1 MSSRKKKSLIQNSKN
16 EEIQFD
22 RNSAKLGYL
31 TFLNFGALKNI
42 IFKLKN
48 NIVIVSAGRI
58 YSIKSELKREGILAK
73 IKCK

>member
-1 MSSRKKKSLIQNSKN
+1 MQFNRSNKKLV
-16 EEIQFD
+16 
-22 RNSAKLGYL
+22 YL

-48 NIVIVSAGRI
+48 NIVIESAGRI
-58 YSIKSELKREGILAK
+58 YSIKLELKREGILAK